1 MARLVE
7 WSQAHG
13 GPPRAYDW
21 DPPLAHAMGLATG
34 GCERW
39 ERDHPH
45 WPGHATVV
53 RYFGSWAHALHAAGL
68 SPPAPD
74 RELPLHDRIAA
85 AQRLHGEGFTN
96 SEIANVV
103 GVSRRTVGNN
113 LLAQPCTGCGTPVVK
128 SSSGRCRECAAAAR
142 PPAPW
147 NRDSVLDA
155 LGRWTLETGRQPT
168 ATDWGDRRAPGDKW
182 HREHPAW
189 PSHGQVVRL
198 FGSWRRLL
206 ATAEM
211 TPLTRPW
218 TQDEIIEALRRHRAA
233 HGRLPTAREWTR
245 RAADHPPAST
255 VVLSFGSWS
264 AATRAATETI

>member
-1 MARLVE
+1 
-7 WSQAHG
+7 
-13 GPPRAYDW
+13 
-21 DPPLAHAMGLATG
+21 MGLATD

-68 SPPAPD
+68 APPAPD
-74 RELPLHDRIAA
+74 RELPLNERIATA
-85 AQRLHGEGFTN
+85 RRLHREGFPN
-96 SEIANVV
+96 SEIADVV
-103 GVSRRTVGNN
+103 GVSRRTVGNY
-113 LLAQPCTGCGTPVVK
+113 LLAQPCSGCGTPVVK
-128 SSSGRCRECAAAAR
+128 SSSGRCRGYAAVAR
-142 PPAPW
+142 APAPW

-198 FGSWRRLL
+198 FGAGAACSRGPTSRRL
-206 ATAEM
+206 
-211 TPLTRPW
+211 P
-218 TQDEIIEALRRHRAA
+218 RAWP
-233 HGRLPTAREWTR
+233 R
-245 RAADHPPAST
+245 
-255 VVLSFGSWS
+255 
-264 AATRAATETI
+264 